1 MALDNVTPVSPNAG
15 FVGGSNGQDLL
26 LATWAGEVLNAYDRY
41 NVFESL
47 VTSRSIESGRS
58 IEFPVTG
65 RVGVVEAWEAGVALE
80 GGGAPTGKFSIELD
94 ERPVAAHFELDN
106 IEQLV
111 SQFEY
116 RSEMARQCGQALA
129 RTRDT
134 QLGHLLVK
142 AAGTAARQLDE
153 SGIDTSYAGQVVDS
167 ADYAGLSSGNSEE
180 KALAFL
186 QAIEGELVRRQEIDV
201 DTSDLH
207 LIVNPADFHAIRRL
221 GVADSASDIASG
233 QMPLFGNQF
242 MGTSGNPDMLAGLTI
257 RDSLSYMG
265 AKIIATNNLP
275 TTDRSSSGDANYRV
289 DASNTTGLLFSPD
302 AVASVKKMD
311 LAMDTFR
318 DVRRNTEFVVAQMF
332 CGAGVLRPE
341 LAVQVKSA

>member
-1 MALDNVTPVSPNAG
+1 MALDNVSPVSPNAG
-15 FVGGSNGQDLL
+15 FVGGSSGQDLL

-41 NVFESL
+41 NVFEGL

-94 ERPVAAHFELDN
+94 DRPVAAHFELDN

-134 QLGHLLVK
+134 QLGHLIVK

-153 SGIDTSYAGQVVDS
+153 SGIDTSYAGQVVTD
-167 ADYAGLSSGNSEE
+167 ADTADADAEVR
-180 KALAFL
+180 ALAFL
-186 QAIEGELVRRQEIDV
+186 KAIEGELVRRQEIDV
-201 DTSDLH
+201 DTAGLN

-233 QMPLFGNQF
+233 QMPMFGNQF
-242 MGTSGNPDMLAGLTI
+242 FGTEGNPNMLAGLTI
-257 RDSLSYMG
+257 RDSLTYMG
-265 AKIIATNNLP
+265 CKISSTNNLP
-275 TTDRSSSGDANYRV
+275 TSDRSSTGDSNYQV

>member
-1 MALDNVTPVSPNAG
+1 M
-15 FVGGSNGQDLL
+15 
-26 LATWAGEVLNAYDRY
+26 
-41 NVFESL
+41 
-47 VTSRSIESGRS
+47 
-58 IEFPVTG
+58 
-65 RVGVVEAWEAGVALE
+65 VEAWKAGTALE

-142 AAGTAARQLDE
+142 AATTAARQLDE
-153 SGIDTSYAGQVVDS
+153 SGIDNSYAGQVVDPS
-167 ADYAGLSSGNSEE
+167 DYSGLSSGDSEE

-201 DTSDLH
+201 DTDDLH

-221 GVADSASDIASG
+221 GVADSKSDIEAG

-242 MGTSGNPDMLAGLTI
+242 MGTSGNPDMLQGLTI
-257 RDSLSYMG
+257 RDSLTYMG
-265 AKIIATNNLP
+265 CKIIATNNLP
-275 TTDRSSSGDANYRV
+275 SQERVAMDTATGSQVDSDDNYVV
-289 DASNTTGLLFSPD
+289 DARNTAGLLFSPD

-341 LAVQVKSA
+341 LAVQIKSA